1 MTPPLHS
8 ADDGAEGGVLR
19 ARPTA
24 QLDVA
29 AAWSRIGPA
38 LGAWLLPFM
47 LVLYLAL
54 KGGGYDDVIRG
65 EVGVAVWW
73 IVLLGALVGVLP
85 SARIS
90 LAGWIGLGL
99 LGAFCLWTA
108 LGITW
113 SGDSERSVAEVAR
126 LAMYIGVLALALS
139 VQGRDGLRRTV
150 QGLTAGI
157 AVVGGLALLSRLH
170 PSWFPHNDL
179 PAYIPDARSRL
190 NYPLNYWN
198 GLAAFM
204 AMGIPLALVTANR
217 ARHLVSQAL
226 AAAAVPAMALTAYF
240 TLS

>member
-1 MTPPLHS
+1 
-8 ADDGAEGGVLR
+8 
-19 ARPTA
+19 
-24 QLDVA
+24 
-29 AAWSRIGPA
+29 
-38 LGAWLLPFM
+38 M

-73 IVLLGALVGVLP
+73 IVLLGALVGILP
-85 SARIS
+85 VARIS
-90 LAGWIGLGL
+90 RAGWIGLGV

-126 LAMYIGVLALALS
+126 LAMYIGVFALSLS

-150 QGLTAGI
+150 NALAAAIG
-157 AVVGGLALLSRLH
+157 VVGALALLSRLH
-170 PSWFPHNDL
+170 PSSFPHNDL
-179 PAYIPDARSRL
+179 PAYIPDAKSRL

-204 AMGIPLALVTANR
+204 AMGDSRSRWPLRTGR
-217 ARHLVSQAL
+217 GISRSRRSR
-226 AAAAVPAMALTAYF
+226 PRRCP
-240 TLS
+240 